1 MRNYKMNKKIIACII
16 TVFLTFGNCPVY
28 AADVEK
34 DANVT
39 SVEMANRIQKLKA
52 DIFDLLVKQEG
63 LQAKINEYA
72 QPLQDQ
78 ISRINQIKQE
88 KLNEIIEL
96 QKRTS
101 LEK

>member
-1 MRNYKMNKKIIACII
+1 MSSKIIVCII
-16 TVFLTFGNCPVY
+16 TVFLTFGNCLVY
-28 AADVEK
+28 AADAEK

-39 SVEMANRIQKLKA
+39 SVETADRIQKLKA

-63 LQAKINEYA
+63 LQAKINEYV

-78 ISRINQIKQE
+78 ISQINRIKQE

-96 QKRTS
+96 QKRMS
-101 LEK
+101 PGK